1 MNLDSLN
8 NKNKI
13 KVSFINTNQM
23 YTVQNILEFILNN
36 NIEKL
41 KSYLKTYLDY
51 YSSYYIYVSNNF
63 QPICRQISNINIKDL
78 KLISVN
84 YVHNSQCWTILFS
97 YIVQ

>member
-41 KSYLKTYLDY
+41 KSYLKPYLN
-51 YSSYYIYVSNNF
+51 YSSYIYVSNNF
-63 QPICRQISNINIKDL
+63 QPICRQNSNINIKDL

-84 YVHNSQCWTILFS
+84 YVHNRQLCWTILFS

>member
-23 YTVQNILEFILNN
+23 YMVQNILEFILNN

-41 KSYLKTYLDY
+41 KSYLKPYLDY
-51 YSSYYIYVSNNF
+51 SSLYVSNNF
-63 QPICRQISNINIKDL
+63 QPICRQNSNINIKDL

-84 YVHNSQCWTILFS
+84 YIHNSQLCWTILFS

>member
-13 KVSFINTNQM
+13 KVSFINTNEM
-23 YTVQNILEFILNN
+23 YKVQNILEFILNN

-41 KSYLKTYLDY
+41 IDYL
-51 YSSYYIYVSNNF
+51 SCVYVSNNF

-84 YVHNSQCWTILFS
+84 YVHNSQLCWTILFS

>member
-1 MNLDSLN
+1 MNLDYLN
-8 NKNKI
+8 NKNTI
-13 KVSFINTNQM
+13 KVSFINTNRM
-23 YTVQNILEFILNN
+23 CVVQDILEFILNN

-41 KSYLKTYLDY
+41 KSYLKPYLDY
-51 YSSYYIYVSNNF
+51 SSYIYVSNNF

-84 YVHNSQCWTILFS
+84 YVHNSQLCWSILFS

>member
-13 KVSFINTNQM
+13 KVSFINTNEM
-23 YTVQNILEFILNN
+23 YKVQNILEFILNN

-41 KSYLKTYLDY
+41 KSYLKPYLDY
-51 YSSYYIYVSNNF
+51 SSCVYVSNNF

-84 YVHNSQCWTILFS
+84 YVHNCQLCWTILFS